1 MYTVVSRLTFLVSR
15 YKTEQ
20 METYNTEDT
29 ANSSRTRILIVDDRE
44 DNLLSIETI
53 LENENYEIVKAL
65 SGKAALKILLHQHD
79 FTLILM
85 DVQMPDMNGFETA
98 SLIYQREK
106 LKHIPI
112 IFITAH
118 NYNDEHVFEGYKVG
132 AIDYI
137 YKPINPELLRF
148 KVGVFAEM
156 YQKNHQLT
164 IQERKLKQM
173 NANLEK
179 EIEERRL
186 SEEKIRLLNQQLL
199 ENNKSLKS
207 TIEEL
212 DRFAYVASHDLQE
225 PLRKILVFSD
235 KLLSSQQGQ
244 IPQDLQL
251 YMEKIVKSSQRMQ
264 KLINDLLIFSRQED
278 GAAGFVKVSLN
289 DLLAD
294 VLSDM
299 EVEVEKQGAQIT
311 IGPLPMLWAS
321 PSQMRQLF
329 QNLISNGIKF
339 RKKDVVPAVSIY
351 CEKANASLLDG
362 PEMFCRI
369 VVEDNGIGFDNRYA
383 EEIFVVFKR
392 LHSFH
397 EYEGTGVGLSIC
409 KKIVDRH
416 GGRISAAGTPG
427 QGARFFLD
435 LPVVSTFSK
444 AVSETENVITA
455 GEAGN
460 RV

>member
-1 MYTVVSRLTFLVSR
+1 
-15 YKTEQ
+15 
-20 METYNTEDT
+20 MEPYNLEDI
-29 ANSSRTRILIVDDRE
+29 NLSSRIRILIVDDRE

-53 LENENYEIVKAL
+53 LESEAYDIVRAN
-65 SGKAALKILLHQHD
+65 SGKAALKILLHEHD

-156 YQKNHQLT
+156 YQKNHQLVL
-164 IQERKLKQM
+164 QERKLKQM
-173 NANLEK
+173 NANLER
-179 EIEERRL
+179 EIEERRI
-186 SEEKIRLLNQQLL
+186 SEEKVKLLNYQLL
-199 ENNKSLKS
+199 ENNKNLKA

-235 KLLSSQQGQ
+235 RLLNCHEGEVSEDMQR
-244 IPQDLQL
+244 
-251 YMEKIVKSSQRMQ
+251 YMEKIVKASQRMQ
-264 KLINDLLIFSRQED
+264 KLINDLLIFSRKEMEV
-278 GAAGFVKVSLN
+278 AGFEEVSLN
-289 DLLAD
+289 ELITD
-294 VLSDM
+294 VVSDM
-299 EVEVEKQGAQIT
+299 EIEIERHNAIVKVEE
-311 IGPLPMLWAS
+311 LPTLWAN

-339 RKKDVVPAVSIY
+339 HKPTSTPIISIH
-351 CEKANASLLDG
+351 CDNSKISLLDD
-362 PEMFCRI
+362 PQTQCCI
-369 VVEDNGIGFDNRYA
+369 IVEDNGIGFDEKYA
-383 EEIFVVFKR
+383 DEIFVVFKR
-392 LHSFH
+392 LHSYH
-397 EYEGTGVGLSIC
+397 EFEGSGVGLSIC
-409 KKIVDRH
+409 KKIMDVHH
-416 GGRISAAGTPG
+416 GKISAIGKPG
-427 QGARFFLD
+427 EGAKFCLE
-435 LPVVSTFSK
+435 LPLQRPLLKTSNSR
-444 AVSETENVITA
+444 ANEISWEE
-455 GEAGN
+455 
-460 RV
+460 

>member
-1 MYTVVSRLTFLVSR
+1 
-15 YKTEQ
+15 
-20 METYNTEDT
+20 METLNFDEITVDC
-29 ANSSRTRILIVDDRE
+29 RIWILIVVYRP

-53 LENENYEIVKAL
+53 LENENYEIVKAT
-65 SGKAALKILLHQHD
+65 SGKAALKILLTQHD

-156 YQKNHQLT
+156 YQKNHQLLL
-164 IQERKLKQM
+164 QERKLKQM
-173 NANLEK
+173 NANLAK
-179 EIEERRL
+179 EIEERRI
-186 SEEKIRLLNQQLL
+186 SEEKVRLLNQQLL
-199 ENNKSLKS
+199 ENNRSLKA

-235 KLLSSQQGQ
+235 KLLSTQRQHVTEEMQ
-244 IPQDLQL
+244 R
-251 YMEKIVKSSQRMQ
+251 YMEKIMKASERMQ
-264 KLINDLLIFSRQED
+264 KLINDLLTFSRQD
-278 GAAGFVKVSLN
+278 DNAAGFTEVKLN
-289 DLLAD
+289 DLISD

-299 EVEVEKQGAQIT
+299 EVEIEKHAAQIKVDV
-311 IGPLPMLWAS
+311 LPTLWAN
-321 PSQMRQLF
+321 PSSMRQLF

-339 RKKDVVPAVSIY
+339 RKPGEVPVVSVY
-351 CEKANASLLDG
+351 CSSANAPLLDG
-362 PEMFCRI
+362 ADSFCRI
-369 VVEDNGIGFDNRYA
+369 VVEDNGIGFNQKYA

-392 LHSFH
+392 LHSYH

-409 KKIVDRH
+409 KKIIDKH
-416 GGRISAAGTPG
+416 GGKISAESKAGE
-427 QGARFFLD
+427 GARFYID
-435 LPVVSTFSK
+435 LPMQKPFAKV
-444 AVSETENVITA
+444 
-455 GEAGN
+455 AGN
-460 RV
+460 TLNELSMEE